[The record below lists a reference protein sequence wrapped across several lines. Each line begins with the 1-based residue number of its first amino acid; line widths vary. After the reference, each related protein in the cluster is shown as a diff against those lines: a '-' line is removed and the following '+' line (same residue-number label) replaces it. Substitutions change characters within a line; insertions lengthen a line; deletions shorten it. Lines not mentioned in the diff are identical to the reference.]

1 MKIIQSVLETA
12 EEGDKLLITFPDIY
26 SFYTVCMWLAQKF
39 GDIFWILWTDAAV
52 ERINHLGRKYGF
64 PTNGEAIVVAT
75 DKGCAYLRVV
85 DRVNID
91 ELEEIRTFIP
101 ENKLVISFGVNFL
114 PFYGY
119 DVSKAIEALIEIDK
133 GVLLTAIVGKVP
145 EGITTFHDVHIE
157 IIKSEDSFIA
167 YHNYIAKL
175 TFSMKGGVTVVSDNL
190 DLR

>member
-1 MKIIQSVLETA
+1 MKIIQSVLETS
-12 EEGDKLLITFPDIY
+12 EEGDKILITFPDIY

-39 GDIFWILWTDAAV
+39 GDIFWILWTDAAI

-64 PTNGEAIVVAT
+64 PKVGDAIVVASKKEC
-75 DKGCAYLRVV
+75 DYLRVV
-85 DRVNID
+85 EKISLE
-91 ELEEIRTFIP
+91 ELGEIRTFIP
-101 ENKLVISFGVNFL
+101 ENKLVVSFGVNFL

-119 DVSKAIEALIEIDK
+119 DVSKAIEALIEIDR

-157 IIKSEDSFIA
+157 IIKSGNSFIA